1 MAEDEV
7 VTQSI
12 LQDRRIVFKPS
23 DSAVVS
29 TKEIQA
35 VQKEHTESAN
45 ENAAFET
52 TRQDQKQKLEEKVA
66 QLNDYVQHLNRNL
79 EFSIDEQ
86 SGDTII
92 KVIDAETKEL
102 VRQIPS
108 QEIIDV
114 RNAVDKYRGLLLETK
129 V

>member
-35 VQKEHTESAN
+35 VPKEHTESAN
-45 ENAAFET
+45 ENAAFEIT
-52 TRQDQKQKLEEKVA
+52 GQDQKKKLEEKVA

-114 RNAVDKYRGLLLETK
+114 RNAVDKYRGLLLKTK